1 MKSPAPGKNISAA
14 EVESISRN
22 GIWLLIKGREY
33 FLPYKDYPWFK
44 NARPAEIHNVELIRG
59 EHLSWPDLDVDLELE
74 SLRQPEKYPLT
85 YR

>member
-1 MKSPAPGKNISAA
+1 MKSPAPGKNISAV

-22 GIWLLIKGREY
+22 GLWLLIKGREY
-33 FLPYKDYPWFK
+33 FLPHEDHPWFR
-44 NARPAEIHNVELIRG
+44 NARLAEVYNVQLSRG
-59 EHLSWPDLDVDLELE
+59 EHLRWPDLDVDLELE